1 MEWSKAGA
9 RAARWLE
16 EVEQLDEE
24 MRRVLESSVSQ
35 QEHWRAE
42 VLRRPLLDSKDK
54 YLRDGLRAYAAEH
67 IDREKTIMRQW
78 GEKWRAVR
86 LLADPLIAGD
96 IPDDSDD
103 TAHMGVMEEMELEMP
118 DDEEE
123 DDFEMASTE
132 LP

>member
-67 IDREKTIMRQW
+67 IDREETIMRQW

>member
-67 IDREKTIMRQW
+67 IDREETIMRQW

-103 TAHMGVMEEMELEMP
+103 TAHVGVMEEMELEMP